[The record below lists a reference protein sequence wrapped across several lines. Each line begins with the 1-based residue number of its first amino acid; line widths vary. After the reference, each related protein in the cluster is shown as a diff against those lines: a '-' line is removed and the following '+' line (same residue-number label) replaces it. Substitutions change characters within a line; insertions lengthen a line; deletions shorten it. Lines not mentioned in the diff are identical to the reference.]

1 MKLGALEVVKKMIQ
15 TGILEPLDEEDVQAD
30 VSYDNRI
37 MSSDV
42 QPAPKRSIL
51 AERNFFGAKQEMKQ
65 MDIGA
70 LFGSAPSESPATLSW
85 EDQTQRK
92 KPGRK
97 GRKFFF
103 NKEKYDKFKQD
114 NNFRLEF

>member
-1 MKLGALEVVKKMIQ
+1 
-15 TGILEPLDEEDVQAD
+15 
-30 VSYDNRI
+30 

-42 QPAPKRSIL
+42 QPAPKRSTF
-51 AERNFFGAKQEMKQ
+51 AERSLFGAKQEMKR

-70 LFGSAPSESPATLSW
+70 LFGSAPSETHATMSW
-85 EDQTQRK
+85 EEQAQRK

>member
-1 MKLGALEVVKKMIQ
+1 M
-15 TGILEPLDEEDVQAD
+15 DEEDIETD
-30 VSYDNRI
+30 VLCDNII
-37 MSSDV
+37 MSTDA
-42 QPAPKRSIL
+42 QPAPKPSAP
-51 AERNFFGAKQEMKQ
+51 AEHNFFGKKQEMKR

-70 LFGSAPSESPATLSW
+70 LFGSAHSESLATMTW
-85 EDQTQRK
+85 EERAQRK